1 MPLLLISYDIDFVCV
16 INEPENKMQF
26 EAPVG
31 FQKETYCYRC
41 SRFESEISRLRIVK
55 PVRVCQGC
63 YGALKTQH
71 HPGDSAG
78 T

>member
-1 MPLLLISYDIDFVCV
+1 V
-16 INEPENKMQF
+16 INEHENKIHC

-31 FQKETYCYRC
+31 FQNETCCYRC
-41 SRFESEISRLRIVK
+41 SRFECEISRLRIVK

-63 YGALKTQH
+63 YGALKNQH